1 MSSSISSLN
10 GGRYAPSIAT
20 FKEEFDDEVRD
31 CEVLI
36 YLSVLEDTPIVKYLD
51 WDSLKHWAL
60 AFRYGN
66 RTILFQLVNPT
77 GELVGG
83 LIKPS
88 WEDSKRGHNNHS
100 TTSSCFS
107 KEVSLGKIKTSPR
120 KVYNSAK
127 NHPMNGTI
135 YHAKNNNCQ
144 EWVMTL
150 LAMFDKKL
158 LLKMEQKGIKPI
170 KDDGMLLPRSV
181 GSKIQESSQKGQI
194 IYFIDGK
201 SPLRPKEIFSN

>member
-1 MSSSISSLN
+1 MSSISSS
-10 GGRYAPSIAT
+10 GGRYAPSVAT
-20 FKEEFDDEVRD
+20 FEEEFDDKVRD

-83 LIKPS
+83 LIRPS
-88 WEDSKRGHNNHS
+88 WEDSKGGHY
-100 TTSSCFS
+100 FS
-107 KEVSLGKIKTSPR
+107 KEVSLGKIQISPR
-120 KVYNSAK
+120 QVYIAAK
-127 NHPMNGTI
+127 NHPMNDTI

-181 GSKIQESSQKGQI
+181 GSKIQEFSQKSQI
-194 IYFIDGK
+194 NT
-201 SPLRPKEIFSN
+201 L